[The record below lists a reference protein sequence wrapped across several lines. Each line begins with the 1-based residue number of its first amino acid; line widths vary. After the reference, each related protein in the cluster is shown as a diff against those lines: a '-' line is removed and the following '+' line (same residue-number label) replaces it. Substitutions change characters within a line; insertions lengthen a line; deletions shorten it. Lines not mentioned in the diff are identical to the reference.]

1 VTNVKDNKPERR
13 GGRRRGAGRKP
24 NYLKRLGIRST
35 TAAQLLATVD
45 EEKLVTALLHDK
57 SADVRLRTWITLRE
71 QVFGKPRQQIGLAGA
86 MAVASVHQEVSDED
100 LDAHIKAL
108 TEQLGL
114 APKTLAAVP
123 EGPDSP
129 VYHGQE
135 VVPEPSKPPTPT
147 PVETPPEIVAA
158 NFPPAAITH
167 QNHCD
172 KHDSFKAKT
181 MYDVC
186 PVCKSQWQQD
196 STVDEQRLKG
206 LLPGEPS
213 WSSHRR

>member
-1 VTNVKDNKPERR
+1 MCVSNMGHTVTNVKDNKPERR
-13 GGRRRGAGRKP
+13 GGRRKGAGRKP
-24 NYLKRLGIRST
+24 NYLKRLGLKPA

-57 SADVRLRTWITLRE
+57 SADVRLRTWTTLRE

-123 EGPDSP
+123 EGP
-129 VYHGQE
+129 GQSGLPRPASSSGTAKATCTGRGAARDCRRKLPSCGNHT
-135 VVPEPSKPPTPT
+135 PEPL
-147 PVETPPEIVAA
+147 
-158 NFPPAAITH
+158 
-167 QNHCD
+167 
-172 KHDSFKAKT
+172 
-181 MYDVC
+181 
-186 PVCKSQWQQD
+186 
-196 STVDEQRLKG
+196 R
-206 LLPGEPS
+206 
-213 WSSHRR
+213 